1 MKLMKS
7 CGMKMDRKIILMC
20 HNLNNWTI
28 HPKSKELIGG
38 CLKRLSNEKVHNFY
52 SS

>member
-7 CGMKMDRKIILMC
+7 CGMKIDRKIIVMC

-28 HPKSKELIGG
+28 HPKSKELIEGG
-38 CLKRLSNEKVHNFY
+38 YKKLSNEKVRNFY